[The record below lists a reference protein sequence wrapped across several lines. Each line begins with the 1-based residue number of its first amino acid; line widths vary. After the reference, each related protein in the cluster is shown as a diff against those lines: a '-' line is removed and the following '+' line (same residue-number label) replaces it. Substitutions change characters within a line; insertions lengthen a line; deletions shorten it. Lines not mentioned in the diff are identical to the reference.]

1 MNGLPSHQRPQGPGP
16 PGALPEGTP
25 APGQPRPRWAEAWAP
40 ASVGNLSVG
49 FDLLGHSVGVAG
61 DRVRVERV
69 DLEGRPGAGSPGAR
83 VVIEAIAGLD
93 LELPT
98 RVEQNTSGAALLA
111 LLHHTEPGFGFRI
124 RLRKG
129 IPLGSGMGGSAAS
142 AVAAVVA
149 ANALLERPL
158 PVEEL
163 YGFALAGEAVA
174 SGSIHGDNVG
184 PQLLGG
190 MVLALPD
197 RLVRL
202 PVPWPLRCGLVH
214 PHQVLETRRSRE
226 VLAEPYPLEAV
237 VEQTAN
243 LSRVLSG
250 LFLGELDLLR
260 GAVRDV
266 LVEPRRA
273 PLIPGFLE
281 AKEAALD
288 AGALCT
294 GISGGGPSLFAWFEE
309 EDAAGKGMRAMV
321 RAFGHRGVEADGWV
335 APVEGPPARIVACG

>member
-1 MNGLPSHQRPQGPGP
+1 VTGPGSP
-16 PGALPEGTP
+16 VRRPTPGALPEGTP
-25 APGQPRPRWAEAWAP
+25 APGEARPRWAEAWAP

-61 DRVRVERV
+61 DRVRVERMELG
-69 DLEGRPGAGSPGAR
+69 DPRGSGPPRAR
-83 VVIEAIAGLD
+83 VVIEAIEGLD
-93 LELPT
+93 LDLPT
-98 RVEQNTSGAALLA
+98 RVEKNTSGAALLA
-111 LLHHTEPGFGFRI
+111 FLPCIEPTFGFRVRI
-124 RLRKG
+124 RKG

-158 PVEEL
+158 PAQEL
-163 YGFALAGEAVA
+163 YAFALTGEAVA
-174 SGSIHGDNVG
+174 SGSTHGDNVG

-197 RLVRL
+197 RLIRL
-202 PVPWPLRCGLVH
+202 PVPWPLRCALVH
-214 PHQVLETRRSRE
+214 PHQILETRRSRE
-226 VLAEPYPLEAV
+226 VLTEPYGLEAV

-243 LSRVLSG
+243 LSRVLSA

-266 LVEPRRA
+266 LVEPRRT
-273 PLIPGFLE
+273 PLIPGFPE
-281 AKEAALD
+281 AKEAALE
-288 AGALCT
+288 AGALCA

-309 EDAAGKGMRAMV
+309 EDAAKKGMREMV
-321 RAFGHRGVEADGWV
+321 RAFGHRGVEADGWI
-335 APVEGPPARIVACG
+335 APVEGPAARIVACG